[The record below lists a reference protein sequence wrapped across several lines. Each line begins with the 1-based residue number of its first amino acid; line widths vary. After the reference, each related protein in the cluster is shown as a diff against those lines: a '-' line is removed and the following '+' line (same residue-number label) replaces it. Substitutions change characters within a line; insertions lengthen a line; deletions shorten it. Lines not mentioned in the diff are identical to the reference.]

1 MIDYNVTEQVNPRIN
16 YVNRCRYYLLPS
28 VMLLKS
34 WQQIYAVSKMINAV
48 TTKESRRTMSFY

>member
-16 YVNRCRYYLLPS
+16 CVNRCRYYLLPS

-48 TTKESRRTMSFY
+48 TTKESRRIVSFY